1 MFPAAALFIGI
12 LFAWFGVKKGVYVM
26 AAAAFNF
33 LISIYIGVLATPVL
47 LKDNP
52 VLENSSYY
60 AAFCMLFLIA
70 AIFTVLHGVCFY
82 LFLRQADCVF
92 PVVFEKAGG
101 GVCGFFIGYFLTAVL
116 LLAVC
121 MMPFCRHPLFQRFI
135 PFEKMKSF
143 SASATCNLCHFM
155 AGWSLEYLSDKP
167 EKTVAYLISLGEAKS
182 STTDNPSEIKAA
194 PSKIPAPGTLLPPN
208 TSAPAPKH
216 SWGPYRLS
224 TARSADSTVL

>member
-1 MFPAAALFIGI
+1 MFLAAALFIGI
-12 LFAWFGVKKGVYVM
+12 LFAWLGVKKGVYVM
-26 AAAAFNF
+26 ATAAFNF

-70 AIFTVLHGVCFY
+70 ASFTVLHGVCFY

-92 PVVFEKAGG
+92 PIVFEKAGG
-101 GVCGFFIGYFLTAVL
+101 GFFGFLIGYFLTAVL

-121 MMPFCRHPLFQRFI
+121 MMPFCRHHLFQRFI

-143 SASATCNLCHFM
+143 SSSATCNLCHFM

-194 PSKIPAPGTLLPPN
+194 PSKIPPSGTLLPRN
-208 TSAPAPKH
+208 TSAPASKH
-216 SWGPYRLS
+216 P
-224 TARSADSTVL
+224 